1 MRTLGRRL
9 YGGIAVGALLFG
21 TGLARAEGTTDAE
34 KARVLFKDAR
44 GLVAEG
50 KYAEACPK
58 FQQSLKL
65 DNGIGTKFNLADCY
79 EHVGK
84 TATAQT
90 LFLEVAAVAR
100 QAGQADREHAAE
112 ARAKSLE
119 PQLHTLT
126 IDVKGKQ
133 SGLTILRDGVEVA
146 PSNWGAPQPVDPGTY
161 EIGVTAEG
169 KKPWS
174 RKVEVPRSGDAA
186 IEIPELED
194 EGAPKEAAAVAVAGV
209 PPPEAP
215 KKADLPPDKAEDG
228 KKSGSSD
235 IVVPLVIYGGLGV
248 GAILGTT
255 ALILYKSAN
264 DKAEAICPSGVNC
277 TPEDIARHEGYVNDA
292 KDARTLAY
300 VGLGIAGAA
309 VITGG
314 AIALFRSKPEKPDQ
328 ASFNATPIIGPG
340 LYGATMSVRF

>member
-1 MRTLGRRL
+1 MSTLVRRL
-9 YGGIAVGALLFG
+9 YGGVAVGALLFG
-21 TGLARAEGTTDAE
+21 TGLAQAEGTGDAD
-34 KARVLFKDAR
+34 KARSLFREAR
-44 GLVAEG
+44 GLVTEG

-58 FQQSLKL
+58 FEQSLKL

-84 TATAQT
+84 TATAHT

-126 IDVKGKQ
+126 ITVKSKQ
-133 SGLTILRDGVEVA
+133 GGFTIHRDGVEVL
-146 PSNWGAPQPVDPGTY
+146 PSKWGTPQPVDPGTY
-161 EIGVTAEG
+161 EIRVIAEG

-174 RKVEVPRSGDAA
+174 QKVEVPRSGDAT

-194 EGAPKEAAAVAVAGV
+194 EGASKEAAAVAVAA
-209 PPPEAP
+209 PPETP
-215 KKADLPPDKAEDG
+215 KKADPPVDAAQDG

-235 IVVPLVIYGGLGV
+235 IVVPLIIYGGLGV

-328 ASFNATPIIGPG
+328 ASVNATPIIGPG